1 MLKTDQETARGLGA
15 LTALNFFMADMQ
27 AGVGPFLGVF
37 LLAHHWSNATIGTIM
52 TLGGLA
58 GMVMTVPAGALVDHT
73 KRKRLLVAVSG
84 VCTIFGSALLLVSQ
98 SIWVVGTSQILT
110 AIAGAAIGP
119 AVAGMTLGIV
129 RQAGFDRQNGR
140 NQAFNHAG
148 NLAGAGLSGLLGW
161 LFGFWAIMALAALF
175 GIASIVSVFCIPA
188 NAIDDRAA
196 RGEREDAAEG
206 GNISGLLV
214 LLECK
219 PLLVLAAAL
228 LFFHLGNGAMLP
240 LFGMAEASAHQ
251 GNPAALVASTIVVAQ
266 AVMIVMSLIAIR
278 MAKHHALW
286 LAMLLSFLALP
297 VRGMLAAHLIV
308 GWGVFPVQMLDGVGA
323 GLQSVAVPAL
333 VAHILNGTG
342 RVNAGQGAVMTVQ
355 ALGAALSPALGGVI
369 ADRIGYPDTF
379 VILGCMSLFSIAIWL
394 AGARLVRRES
404 AVTT

>member
-84 VCTIFGSALLLVSQ
+84 VCTICGSALLLVSQ

-119 AVAGMTLGIV
+119 AVAGMTLGMV

-297 VRGMLAAHLIV
+297 IRGMLAAHLIV

-355 ALGAALSPALGGVI
+355 ALGAAFSPALGGVI

>member
-1 MLKTDQETARGLGA
+1 MRKVDRETARGLGA
-15 LTALNFFMADMQ
+15 LMALNFFMADMQ
-27 AGVGPFLGVF
+27 SGIGPFLGVF
-37 LLAHHWSNATIGTIM
+37 LLAHHWNTATIGTIM

-58 GMVMTVPAGALVDHT
+58 GMLMTVPAGALVDHT
-73 KRKRLLVAVSG
+73 RHKRLLVASSG
-84 VCTIFGSALLLVSQ
+84 VCTICGSALLLLSQNIWMVS
-98 SIWVVGTSQILT
+98 TSQILT

-119 AVAGMTLGIV
+119 AVAGMTLGMV

-161 LFGFWAIMALAALF
+161 IFGFWAIMALAALF
-175 GIASIVSVFCIPA
+175 GIASIVSVFRIPA
-188 NAIDDRAA
+188 DAIDHRAA
-196 RGEREDAAEG
+196 RGERQGSDEAEHV
-206 GNISGLLV
+206 SGWRV

-251 GNPAALVASTIVVAQ
+251 GNPAALVAVTIVVAQ

-278 MAKHHALW
+278 LARNHALW

-297 VRGMLAAHLIV
+297 VRGILAAHLIV
-308 GWGVFPVQMLDGVGA
+308 SWGVFPLQMLDGVGA

-342 RVNAGQGAVMTVQ
+342 RVNVGQGAVLTVQ
-355 ALGAALSPALGGVI
+355 SLGAALSPALGGVI
-369 ADRIGYPDTF
+369 ADRIGYPNTF
-379 VILGCMSLFSIAIWL
+379 MILGCTSLFSIAIWL
-394 AGARLVRRES
+394 AGAGLVRRAS
-404 AVTT
+404 AVTA